1 MQVQV
6 NRVSEALIEAS
17 TSEAETTIEV
27 AGIPINHYEENCLVY
42 QNNREFSRNRLK
54 CGDLFFLHRMLVE
67 KSWVDILDGEFDIE
81 YAVKLCKFVENE
93 EPYAVKSR
101 AMELT
106 YSVPKGRKLPSE
118 LENILIELSNDIG
131 CPFPSHG
138 NLKKWALQGILLL
151 NFALTVRKKRP
162 NSHAN
167 KGWEH
172 FTDAVIK
179 TISDQKSNVVFLL
192 WGKMAQEKILLID
205 ESKHY
210 VLQAASPGKNGFFDC
225 K

>member
-93 EPYAVKSR
+93 VKSDLPAYGLCPPKDQIFHSFNIATFSSVKVVILGQKEPYAVKNR
-101 AMELT
+101 AMELA
-106 YSVPKGRKLPSE
+106 Y
-118 LENILIELSNDIG
+118 
-131 CPFPSHG
+131 
-138 NLKKWALQGILLL
+138 
-151 NFALTVRKKRP
+151 
-162 NSHAN
+162 
-167 KGWEH
+167 
-172 FTDAVIK
+172 
-179 TISDQKSNVVFLL
+179 
-192 WGKMAQEKILLID
+192 
-205 ESKHY
+205 
-210 VLQAASPGKNGFFDC
+210 
-225 K
+225 